1 MVKRKSVVP
10 QRLCEERRTELTWG
24 LADNEPLLGQVDNVD
39 IGDTTESVLY
49 MDDHATKDKLNRKRL
64 RRKFQ
69 LEDEVNDVYLR
80 ELLAGCAFYLT
91 LRKELELN
99 KNEHAFQL
107 GKLSLAL
114 QTNCVTF
121 PKDSEFWLYV
131 SEFPDRSLLYSEGP
145 DGVTYYLI
153 EGTLDF
159 QFYSG
164 KHIFYFR
171 CP

>member
-10 QRLCEERRTELTWG
+10 QRLCEERRSELTWG
-24 LADNEPLLGQVDNVD
+24 LADNEPLLGQVENVD
-39 IGDTTESVLY
+39 IGDSTVSVLCV
-49 MDDHATKDKLNRKRL
+49 DDHTTKDKLNRKRL

-80 ELLAGCAFYLT
+80 ELLADCAFYLA
-91 LRKELELN
+91 LRKELQLN
-99 KNEHAFQL
+99 KNEHVFQL

-121 PKDSEFWLYV
+121 PKDGEFWLYV
-131 SEFPDRSLLYSEGP
+131 SEFPGRSLLYSEGP
-145 DGVTYYLI
+145 DGVTYFLI

-164 KHIFYFR
+164 KNISY
-171 CP
+171 CTYT